1 MPARKKGLG
10 RRLIAARYI
19 YLLLLPGL
27 VYYLIFCYIPMGG
40 VVMAFQN
47 YKARLG
53 IFGSPWV
60 GLDNFRR
67 IFITPRA
74 TDAILN
80 TLRISFCS
88 ILFTFPEPILL
99 ALLINEMKGRRVKKI
114 YQTVYTFPH
123 FLSWIVISS
132 ILINLLSTNGAVNG
146 MLERMGLAPRPF
158 LSSSALARPL
168 LYASGC
174 WKEMGWSSI
183 VYLAVISGIDPA
195 LYEAAMID
203 GANRMQRIRYITLP
217 AMKEIIII
225 LLILAVGGVMNSNFD
240 QVYTLRNNVTQS
252 AVDTID
258 VYVYDITFGGKP
270 SYSFSTAVG
279 LFKAVINFAL
289 LFMTERFSKLVT
301 GQGIFR

>member
-10 RRLIAARYI
+10 RRLVAARYI

-88 ILFTFPEPILL
+88 ILFTFPEPIIL
-99 ALLINEMKGRRVKKI
+99 ALLLNEVK
-114 YQTVYTFPH
+114 
-123 FLSWIVISS
+123 
-132 ILINLLSTNGAVNG
+132 A
-146 MLERMGLAPRPF
+146 
-158 LSSSALARPL
+158 
-168 LYASGC
+168 
-174 WKEMGWSSI
+174 
-183 VYLAVISGIDPA
+183 
-195 LYEAAMID
+195 
-203 GANRMQRIRYITLP
+203 
-217 AMKEIIII
+217 
-225 LLILAVGGVMNSNFD
+225 
-240 QVYTLRNNVTQS
+240 
-252 AVDTID
+252 
-258 VYVYDITFGGKP
+258 
-270 SYSFSTAVG
+270 
-279 LFKAVINFAL
+279 
-289 LFMTERFSKLVT
+289 ERFKKTVQTLSYLPNFVSLVVSC
-301 GQGIFR
+301 FSVSSLR

>member
-88 ILFTFPEPILL
+88 ILFTFPEPIIL

-132 ILINLLSTNGAVNG
+132 IQ
-146 MLERMGLAPRPF
+146 
-158 LSSSALARPL
+158 
-168 LYASGC
+168 
-174 WKEMGWSSI
+174 
-183 VYLAVISGIDPA
+183 IS
-195 LYEAAMID
+195 L
-203 GANRMQRIRYITLP
+203 
-217 AMKEIIII
+217 
-225 LLILAVGGVMNSNFD
+225 
-240 QVYTLRNNVTQS
+240 
-252 AVDTID
+252 
-258 VYVYDITFGGKP
+258 
-270 SYSFSTAVG
+270 
-279 LFKAVINFAL
+279 
-289 LFMTERFSKLVT
+289 
-301 GQGIFR
+301 